1 MGQRWGEYY
10 MLPCHSIPRCRIWS
24 PLIALPLL
32 LRLHKRIV
40 ELVSSSQPRHWRNSP
55 EQKNSSYCNTTP
67 GERQVTACRGSLRK
81 NGIRCDVSVEF
92 FSFVFGMKFLVETS
106 SFTVI
111 KYNYP
116 ITSNLYS
123 FVFFWRQLSD
133 YRFLKLQIITL
144 IYLNTT
150 AKNKGLDSLPEGECF
165 NLGCIACIICPVFP

>member
-40 ELVSSSQPRHWRNSP
+40 ELMSSSQPRHWRNSP

-81 NGIRCDVSVEF
+81 EASR
-92 FSFVFGMKFLVETS
+92 
-106 SFTVI
+106 FTVI
-111 KYNYP
+111 KYNHP

-123 FVFFWRQLSD
+123 FVFFGDSYLITGSSNYKLSLW
-133 YRFLKLQIITL
+133 FTL
-144 IYLNTT
+144 TPQPKTKVLN
-150 AKNKGLDSLPEGECF
+150 
-165 NLGCIACIICPVFP
+165 VFPKASASIWAV

>member
-81 NGIRCDVSVEF
+81 
-92 FSFVFGMKFLVETS
+92 ETS
-106 SFTVI
+106 RFTVI
-111 KYNYP
+111 KYNHP

-123 FVFFWRQLSD
+123 FVFFGDSYLITGSSNYKLSLW
-133 YRFLKLQIITL
+133 FTL
-144 IYLNTT
+144 TPQPKTKVLIL
-150 AKNKGLDSLPEGECF
+150 
-165 NLGCIACIICPVFP
+165 CPKASASIWAV

>member
-40 ELVSSSQPRHWRNSP
+40 ELMSSSQPRHWRNSP

-67 GERQVTACRGSLRK
+67 GERQATACRGSLRK
-81 NGIRCDVSVEF
+81 
-92 FSFVFGMKFLVETS
+92 ETS
-106 SFTVI
+106 RFTVI
-111 KYNYP
+111 KYSHP

-123 FVFFWRQLSD
+123 FVFFGDSYLITGSSSYKLSLW
-133 YRFLKLQIITL
+133 FTL
-144 IYLNTT
+144 TPQPKTKVLN
-150 AKNKGLDSLPEGECF
+150 
-165 NLGCIACIICPVFP
+165 VFPKASASIWAV

>member
-40 ELVSSSQPRHWRNSP
+40 ELMSSSQPRHWRNSP

-67 GERQVTACRGSLRK
+67 GERQVTACRGSLR
-81 NGIRCDVSVEF
+81 E
-92 FSFVFGMKFLVETS
+92 ETS
-106 SFTVI
+106 RFTVI
-111 KYNYP
+111 KYNHP

-123 FVFFWRQLSD
+123 FVFFGDSYLITGSSNYKLSLW
-133 YRFLKLQIITL
+133 FTL
-144 IYLNTT
+144 TPQPKTKVLN
-150 AKNKGLDSLPEGECF
+150 
-165 NLGCIACIICPVFP
+165 VFPKASASIWAV

>member
-40 ELVSSSQPRHWRNSP
+40 ELMSSSQPRHWRNSP

-67 GERQVTACRGSLRK
+67 GEKQVTACRGSLRK
-81 NGIRCDVSVEF
+81 
-92 FSFVFGMKFLVETS
+92 ETS
-106 SFTVI
+106 RFTVI
-111 KYNYP
+111 KYNHP

-123 FVFFWRQLSD
+123 FVFFGDSYLITGSSNYKLSLW
-133 YRFLKLQIITL
+133 FTL
-144 IYLNTT
+144 TPQPKTKVLN
-150 AKNKGLDSLPEGECF
+150 
-165 NLGCIACIICPVFP
+165 VFPKASASIWAV

>member
-81 NGIRCDVSVEF
+81 
-92 FSFVFGMKFLVETS
+92 ETS
-106 SFTVI
+106 RFTVI
-111 KYNYP
+111 KYNHP

-123 FVFFWRQLSD
+123 FVFFGDSYLITGSSNYKLSLW
-133 YRFLKLQIITL
+133 FTL
-144 IYLNTT
+144 TPQPKTKVLILCPT
-150 AKNKGLDSLPEGECF
+150 ASAS
-165 NLGCIACIICPVFP
+165 IWAV

>member
-40 ELVSSSQPRHWRNSP
+40 ELMSSSQSRHWRNSP

-81 NGIRCDVSVEF
+81 
-92 FSFVFGMKFLVETS
+92 ETS
-106 SFTVI
+106 RFTVI
-111 KYNYP
+111 KYNHP

-123 FVFFWRQLSD
+123 FVFFGDSYLITGSSNYKLSLW
-133 YRFLKLQIITL
+133 FTL
-144 IYLNTT
+144 TPQPKTKVLN
-150 AKNKGLDSLPEGECF
+150 
-165 NLGCIACIICPVFP
+165 VFPKASASIWAV

>member
-40 ELVSSSQPRHWRNSP
+40 ELMSSSQPRHWRNSP

-81 NGIRCDVSVEF
+81 
-92 FSFVFGMKFLVETS
+92 ETS
-106 SFTVI
+106 RFTVI
-111 KYNYP
+111 KYNHP

-123 FVFFWRQLSD
+123 FVFFGDSYLITGSSNYKLS
-133 YRFLKLQIITL
+133 FWFTL
-144 IYLNTT
+144 TPQPKTKVLN
-150 AKNKGLDSLPEGECF
+150 
-165 NLGCIACIICPVFP
+165 VFPKASASIWAV

>member
-81 NGIRCDVSVEF
+81 
-92 FSFVFGMKFLVETS
+92 ETS
-106 SFTVI
+106 RFTVI
-111 KYNYP
+111 KYNHP

-123 FVFFWRQLSD
+123 FVFFGDSYLITGSSNYKLSLW
-133 YRFLKLQIITL
+133 FTL
-144 IYLNTT
+144 TPQPKTKVLN
-150 AKNKGLDSLPEGECF
+150 
-165 NLGCIACIICPVFP
+165 VFPKASASIWAV

>member
-1 MGQRWGEYY
+1 MGQRWGEYC

-40 ELVSSSQPRHWRNSP
+40 ELMSSSQPRHWRNSP

-81 NGIRCDVSVEF
+81 
-92 FSFVFGMKFLVETS
+92 ETS
-106 SFTVI
+106 RFTVI
-111 KYNYP
+111 KYNHP

-123 FVFFWRQLSD
+123 FVFFGDSYLITGSSNYKLSLW
-133 YRFLKLQIITL
+133 FTL
-144 IYLNTT
+144 TPQPKTKVLN
-150 AKNKGLDSLPEGECF
+150 
-165 NLGCIACIICPVFP
+165 VFPKASASIWAV

>member
-40 ELVSSSQPRHWRNSP
+40 ELMSSSQPRHWRNSP
-55 EQKNSSYCNTTP
+55 EQKNSSYCNTTT

-81 NGIRCDVSVEF
+81 
-92 FSFVFGMKFLVETS
+92 ETS
-106 SFTVI
+106 RFTVI
-111 KYNYP
+111 KYNHP

-123 FVFFWRQLSD
+123 FLFFGDSYLITGSSNYKLSLW
-133 YRFLKLQIITL
+133 FTL
-144 IYLNTT
+144 TPQPKTKVLN
-150 AKNKGLDSLPEGECF
+150 
-165 NLGCIACIICPVFP
+165 VFPKASASIWAV

>member
-40 ELVSSSQPRHWRNSP
+40 ELMSSSQPRHWRNSP

-81 NGIRCDVSVEF
+81 
-92 FSFVFGMKFLVETS
+92 ETS
-106 SFTVI
+106 RFTVI
-111 KYNYP
+111 KYNHP

-123 FVFFWRQLSD
+123 FVFFGDSYLITGSSNYKLSLW
-133 YRFLKLQIITL
+133 FTL
-144 IYLNTT
+144 TPQPKTKVLIL
-150 AKNKGLDSLPEGECF
+150 
-165 NLGCIACIICPVFP
+165 CPKASASIWAV

>member
-1 MGQRWGEYY
+1 MGQWWGEYY

-40 ELVSSSQPRHWRNSP
+40 ELMSSSQPRHWRNSP

-81 NGIRCDVSVEF
+81 
-92 FSFVFGMKFLVETS
+92 ETS
-106 SFTVI
+106 RFTVI
-111 KYNYP
+111 KYNHP

-123 FVFFWRQLSD
+123 FVFFGDSYLITGSSNYKLSLW
-133 YRFLKLQIITL
+133 FTL
-144 IYLNTT
+144 TPQPKTKVLN
-150 AKNKGLDSLPEGECF
+150 
-165 NLGCIACIICPVFP
+165 VFPKASASIWAV

>member
-32 LRLHKRIV
+32 LRLQKRIV
-40 ELVSSSQPRHWRNSP
+40 ELMSSSQPRHWRNSP

-81 NGIRCDVSVEF
+81 
-92 FSFVFGMKFLVETS
+92 ETS
-106 SFTVI
+106 RFTVI
-111 KYNYP
+111 KYNHP

-123 FVFFWRQLSD
+123 FVFFGDSYLITGSSNYKLSLW
-133 YRFLKLQIITL
+133 FTL
-144 IYLNTT
+144 TPQPKTKVLN
-150 AKNKGLDSLPEGECF
+150 
-165 NLGCIACIICPVFP
+165 VFPKASASIWAV

>member
-40 ELVSSSQPRHWRNSP
+40 ELMSSSQPRHWRNSP

-81 NGIRCDVSVEF
+81 
-92 FSFVFGMKFLVETS
+92 ETS
-106 SFTVI
+106 RFTVI
-111 KYNYP
+111 KYSHP

-123 FVFFWRQLSD
+123 FVFFGDSYLITGSSNYKLSLW
-133 YRFLKLQIITL
+133 FTL
-144 IYLNTT
+144 TPQPKTKVLN
-150 AKNKGLDSLPEGECF
+150 
-165 NLGCIACIICPVFP
+165 VFPKASASIWAV

>member
-40 ELVSSSQPRHWRNSP
+40 ELMSSSQPRHWRNSP

-81 NGIRCDVSVEF
+81 
-92 FSFVFGMKFLVETS
+92 ETS
-106 SFTVI
+106 RFTVI
-111 KYNYP
+111 KYNHP

-123 FVFFWRQLSD
+123 FVFFGDSYLITGSPNYKLSLW
-133 YRFLKLQIITL
+133 FTL
-144 IYLNTT
+144 TPQPKTKVLILCPT
-150 AKNKGLDSLPEGECF
+150 ASAS
-165 NLGCIACIICPVFP
+165 IWAV

>member
-24 PLIALPLL
+24 PLLALPLL

-40 ELVSSSQPRHWRNSP
+40 ELMSSSQPRHWRNSP

-81 NGIRCDVSVEF
+81 
-92 FSFVFGMKFLVETS
+92 ETS
-106 SFTVI
+106 RFTVI
-111 KYNYP
+111 KYNHP

-123 FVFFWRQLSD
+123 FVFFGDSYLITGSSNYKLSLW
-133 YRFLKLQIITL
+133 FTL
-144 IYLNTT
+144 TPQPKTKVLN
-150 AKNKGLDSLPEGECF
+150 
-165 NLGCIACIICPVFP
+165 VFPKASASIWAV

>member
-40 ELVSSSQPRHWRNSP
+40 ELMSSSQPRHWRNSP
-55 EQKNSSYCNTTP
+55 EQKNSSYCNTTT

-81 NGIRCDVSVEF
+81 
-92 FSFVFGMKFLVETS
+92 ETS
-106 SFTVI
+106 RFTVI
-111 KYNYP
+111 KYNHP

-123 FVFFWRQLSD
+123 FVFFGDSYLITGSSNYKLSLW
-133 YRFLKLQIITL
+133 FTL
-144 IYLNTT
+144 TPQPKTKVLN
-150 AKNKGLDSLPEGECF
+150 
-165 NLGCIACIICPVFP
+165 VFPKASASIWAV

>member
-40 ELVSSSQPRHWRNSP
+40 ELMSSSQPRHWRNSP

-81 NGIRCDVSVEF
+81 
-92 FSFVFGMKFLVETS
+92 ETS
-106 SFTVI
+106 RFTVI
-111 KYNYP
+111 KYNHP

-123 FVFFWRQLSD
+123 FVFFGDSYLITGSSSYKLSLW
-133 YRFLKLQIITL
+133 FTL
-144 IYLNTT
+144 TPQPKTKVLN
-150 AKNKGLDSLPEGECF
+150 
-165 NLGCIACIICPVFP
+165 VFPKASASIWAV

>member
-40 ELVSSSQPRHWRNSP
+40 ELMSSSQPRHWRNSP

-81 NGIRCDVSVEF
+81 
-92 FSFVFGMKFLVETS
+92 ETS
-106 SFTVI
+106 RFKVI
-111 KYNYP
+111 KYNHP

-123 FVFFWRQLSD
+123 FVFFGDSYLITGSSNYKLSLW
-133 YRFLKLQIITL
+133 FTL
-144 IYLNTT
+144 TPQPKTKVLN
-150 AKNKGLDSLPEGECF
+150 
-165 NLGCIACIICPVFP
+165 VFPKASASIWAV

>member
-40 ELVSSSQPRHWRNSP
+40 ELMSSSQPRHWRNSP
-55 EQKNSSYCNTTP
+55 EQKNSSYCNTTL

-81 NGIRCDVSVEF
+81 
-92 FSFVFGMKFLVETS
+92 ETS
-106 SFTVI
+106 RFTVI
-111 KYNYP
+111 KYNHS

-123 FVFFWRQLSD
+123 FVFFGDSYLITGSSNYKLSLW
-133 YRFLKLQIITL
+133 FTL
-144 IYLNTT
+144 TPQPKTKVLN
-150 AKNKGLDSLPEGECF
+150 
-165 NLGCIACIICPVFP
+165 VFPKASASIWAV

>member
-40 ELVSSSQPRHWRNSP
+40 ELMSSSQPRHWRNSP

-81 NGIRCDVSVEF
+81 
-92 FSFVFGMKFLVETS
+92 ETS
-106 SFTVI
+106 RFTVI
-111 KYNYP
+111 KYNHP

-150 AKNKGLDSLPEGECF
+150 AKNKGLECFPQGECF

>member
-40 ELVSSSQPRHWRNSP
+40 ELMSSSQPRHWRNSP

-81 NGIRCDVSVEF
+81 
-92 FSFVFGMKFLVETS
+92 ETS
-106 SFTVI
+106 RFTVI
-111 KYNYP
+111 KYNHP

-123 FVFFWRQLSD
+123 FVFFGDSYLITGSSNYKLSLW
-133 YRFLKLQIITL
+133 FTL
-144 IYLNTT
+144 TPQPKTKVLN
-150 AKNKGLDSLPEGECF
+150 
-165 NLGCIACIICPVFP
+165 VFPKASASIWAV

>member
-32 LRLHKRIV
+32 LRLHKRIF
-40 ELVSSSQPRHWRNSP
+40 ELMSSSQPRNWRNSP

-81 NGIRCDVSVEF
+81 
-92 FSFVFGMKFLVETS
+92 ETS
-106 SFTVI
+106 RFKVI
-111 KYNYP
+111 KYNHP

-123 FVFFWRQLSD
+123 FVFFGDSYLITGSSNYKLSLW
-133 YRFLKLQIITL
+133 FTL
-144 IYLNTT
+144 TPQPKTKVLN
-150 AKNKGLDSLPEGECF
+150 
-165 NLGCIACIICPVFP
+165 VFPKASASIWAV

>member
-81 NGIRCDVSVEF
+81 
-92 FSFVFGMKFLVETS
+92 ETS
-106 SFTVI
+106 RFTVI
-111 KYNYP
+111 KYNHP

-123 FVFFWRQLSD
+123 FVFFGDSYLITGSSNYKLSLW
-133 YRFLKLQIITL
+133 FTL
-144 IYLNTT
+144 TPQPKTKVLN
-150 AKNKGLDSLPEGECF
+150 
-165 NLGCIACIICPVFP
+165 VFPTASASIWAV